1 MEIKK
6 ILVSQ
11 PQPAVLEKAPY
22 YEVAKKNKLTVT
34 YKPFIKIEGVSL
46 KEFRSQRTEILE
58 HTAIIFTSRTTVNNF
73 FRICEEARI
82 NVPETMKYFCITE
95 AIALYLQKYIIYRK
109 RKIFFAD
116 GHFDH
121 FMEMILKH
129 KDEKFILALAEPH
142 NPQVPETLER
152 LKVNFKSVVFARSVS
167 ADLSDVKISDY
178 DLLAFY
184 SPNEI
189 ATLVANFKKEDIP
202 MIAVFGDKTAA
213 AAAEAGLPIYAKAP
227 APGVPSMTKA
237 VELLVAEAKSGKTL
251 EPIIVSENREA
262 EEFIKAQE
270 AKPIKKT
277 RAKRKPAE
285 GVAATTTTRTAAVR
299 KSVSAA
305 K

>member
-11 PQPAVLEKAPY
+11 PQPAVVEKAPY
-22 YEVAKKNKLTVT
+22 YEVATKNKLTVT

-82 NVPETMKYFCITE
+82 TVPETMKYFCITE

-152 LKVNFKSVVFARSVS
+152 LKVNFKSVVFARSMS

-189 ATLVANFKKEDIP
+189 ATLVANFKMEEIP

-227 APGVPSMTKA
+227 MPGVPSMTKA
-237 VELLVAEAKSGKTL
+237 VELLVAAAKSGKPL
-251 EPIIVSENREA
+251 EPITVSENHEA

-270 AKPIKKT
+270 AKPVKKT

-285 GVAATTTTRTAAVR
+285 EPAPAVASRKTCVR

>member
-11 PQPAVLEKAPY
+11 PQPAVIEKAPY

-34 YKPFIKIEGVSL
+34 YKPFINIEGVSL

-82 NVPETMKYFCITE
+82 TVPETMKYFCITE
-95 AIALYLQKYIIYRK
+95 AIALYLQKYIVYRK

-189 ATLVANFKKEDIP
+189 ATLVANCPKEEIP
-202 MIAVFGDKTAA
+202 MVAVFGDKTAA
-213 AAAEAGLPIYAKAP
+213 AAMEAGLPIYAKAP
-227 APGVPSMTKA
+227 APGVPSLTKA
-237 VELLVAEAKSGKTL
+237 VELLIAESKSGKTL
-251 EPIIVSENREA
+251 EPITVCENREA

-270 AKPIKKT
+270 AKPVKKT

-285 GVAATTTTRTAAVR
+285 PTATTRSTVR
-299 KSVSAA
+299 RSVSAT